1 MTAGEEGGIGIM
13 PSGESKRVEGVKRT
27 PYERDADEGDG
38 DLSIPCSVVLK
49 SARSSRDG
57 GTVEFAAQI
66 GVPPLGLPSSELKVF
81 RPRVESPEVGIGAGG
96 KVGTGG
102 GVSLWKP
109 FRVAEGERD
118 RRLKNDLFFLP
129 AASER

>member
-1 MTAGEEGGIGIM
+1 M
-13 PSGESKRVEGVKRT
+13 
-27 PYERDADEGDG
+27 
-38 DLSIPCSVVLK
+38 
-49 SARSSRDG
+49 DG

-66 GVPPLGLPSSELKVF
+66 GVPPLGWLPSGELKGSGL
-81 RPRVESPEVGIGAGG
+81 RIESSDVGTVVGG

-102 GVSLWKP
+102 GVSLGKP
-109 FRVAEGERD
+109 FRAAKGERE